1 MCTRELN
8 NKKYILEITYKNTI
22 DGIFMFGNDYIL
34 KCIPS
39 IQTQNGSYIEV
50 TAEEHSTNM
59 YLICLT
65 RMDHEVNSCRRD
77 KPCIDVKFF

>member
-50 TAEEHSTNM
+50 TAEH
-59 YLICLT
+59 CLT